1 MEDTEFDRLM
11 GAVGPQD
18 DAILAVVKTPDGAY
32 AVRFEE
38 LDVLVERDV
47 DRDRIAL
54 SVEIGSPRASRAL
67 AIYETLLSYNLLWQE
82 TGGVRM
88 ALTGKGGN
96 VVQFV
101 DLTGSEINPVSIAT
115 VAVNLASLTEI
126 WRAFLESEGSDLA
139 APEPVS
145 TGDLIRA

>member
-11 GAVGPQD
+11 SEVGPLD
-18 DAILAVVKTPDGAY
+18 ETILACIKTPDGTY
-32 AVRFEE
+32 AIRFEE
-38 LDVLVERDV
+38 VDVLVERDG

-54 SVEIGSPRASRAL
+54 SVEIGAPQPTNAL
-67 AIYETLLSYNLLWQE
+67 SVYETLLSYNLLWQE

-101 DLTGSEINPVSIAT
+101 DLTGTEINPTSIAT

-145 TGDLIRA
+145 TGDFIRA